1 AGVTAGGEVDGEGE
15 LAVGAHVPAEA
26 VELVVADAG
35 EGEAFPG
42 EACGFPEK
50 AGGGDGGDRVEAGE
64 KEKVVFGSRQH
75 LGDGAEWDMERALG
89 SEGVGKVGVAAGDGA
104 GVAEAEGAGGEE
116 GAAGCAADVREHGAA
131 REGVFFTGDLLG
143 PGELARGCDEW
154 RRGEDLGR
162 PGCGESEMG
171 LG

>member
-75 LGDGAEWDMERALG
+75 LGDGAEWDMEWALG
-89 SEGVGKVGVAAGDGA
+89 SEGVGKVGVAARDGEKVVGTGAGPHAGEGA
-104 GVAEAEGAGGEE
+104 GVAEAEGAGREE
-116 GAAGCAADVREHGAA
+116 DAAGCGAHLQEHGAA
-131 REGVFFTGDLLG
+131 REGVFF
-143 PGELARGCDEW
+143 
-154 RRGEDLGR
+154 
-162 PGCGESEMG
+162 
-171 LG
+171 